1 MTNGPILSNPAT
13 LAQPLGAYSHV
24 SRAGNTVYVAGQV
37 GMLPNGEMAGDDVA
51 SQTRQTYLNL
61 RAALESQ
68 GLGLSN
74 VAKFTTYL
82 VDADAVSQF
91 YEARNALFP
100 ELFPDGNYP
109 PNTLLVIDR
118 LVFPEIKIEI
128 EAVAYAAGTEG

>member
-1 MTNGPILSNPAT
+1 MSSGPVLSNPDT
-13 LAQPLGAYSHV
+13 LARPLGAYSHV
-24 SRAGNTVYVAGQV
+24 SRAGDTVYIAGQV
-37 GMLPNGEMAGDDVA
+37 GVLPDGEMAGPDIA

-61 RAALESQ
+61 QAALESE
-68 GLGLSN
+68 GLSLAN

-82 VDADAVSQF
+82 VDQAAISEF

-100 ELFPDGNYP
+100 ELFPNGKYP

-128 EAVAYAAGTEG
+128 EAVAYAGG

>member
-1 MTNGPILSNPAT
+1 MSNGPVLSNPDALGT
-13 LAQPLGAYSHV
+13 PLGAYSHV
-24 SRAGNTVYVAGQV
+24 ARAGDTVYVAGQV
-37 GMLPNGEMAGDDVA
+37 GMLPNGEMAGDDIA

-68 GLGLSN
+68 GMGLSN

-82 VDADAVSQF
+82 VDASAVPEF

-100 ELFPDGNYP
+100 DLFPDGKYP

-118 LVFPEIKIEI
+118 LVHPEIKIEI
-128 EAVAYAAGTEG
+128 EAIAYASA